1 MTGAQGERAES
12 ERYAYCSLPPGSIRQ
27 LGPDVSGARL
37 EAILVSDSK
46 WVNGTILRF
55 YFFDRETDGEV
66 VTFADGTTQWKAWT
80 TDEAHRELVR
90 NSFGAWKDIDL
101 GLEFLETSRREDAEV
116 RIGFMRGD
124 GSWSYVGR
132 DVLGQGINE
141 RTMNFGWDLVNGPN
155 GPDHDTTLHEIGHT
169 LGLPHE
175 HQNPFA
181 GLVWDEE
188 LVYAELAKEPNSWS
202 REKTHWNIIR
212 KIPADTVQGSSW
224 DPDSIMH
231 YPFEAGLILRPE
243 KFRTQPLVPVGGL
256 SPRDIT
262 WVRTFYPA
270 IGEAAL
276 PELAPLVS
284 TAVEAGPGKQSDFV
298 VHPPATRK
306 YRFATFGESDT
317 VMVLFEEV
325 DETLRYRAGD
335 DDSGVDR
342 NASLEEMLYSERQYI
357 LRVRVNYSAGGPTA
371 VMMW

>member
-1 MTGAQGERAES
+1 MTGDQSETAES
-12 ERYAYCSLPPGSIRQ
+12 GRFAYCSLPPGPIRQ
-27 LGPDVSGARL
+27 LGPEISGARL
-37 EAILVSDSK
+37 EAVLVSASK

-55 YFFDRETDGEV
+55 HFFDRDTDGAT
-66 VTFADGTTQWKAWT
+66 VTFADGTTQWRAWT

-90 NSFGAWKDIDL
+90 HSFGAWMDIDL
-101 GLEFLETSRREDAEV
+101 GLEFVETSRREDAEV

-132 DVLGQGINE
+132 DVLGQGVNE
-141 RTMNFGWDLVNGPN
+141 RTMNFGWDLMNGPN
-155 GPDHDTTLHEIGHT
+155 GPDRDTTLHEIGHT

-188 LVYAELAKEPNSWS
+188 RVYAELAKEPNSWS

-231 YPFEAGLILRPE
+231 YPFEAGLILTPE
-243 KFRTQPLVPVGGL
+243 KYLTQPLVPAGGL

-270 IGEAAL
+270 IGEPAL

-284 TAVEAGPGKQSDFV
+284 TAVEAGPGKQSDFAV
-298 VHPPATRK
+298 RPPATRK
-306 YRFATFGESDT
+306 YRFSTFGESDT

-325 DETLRYRAGD
+325 DGTLRYRAGD

-342 NASLEEMLYSERQYI
+342 NASLEEMLYSERQYV
-357 LRVRVNYSAGGPTA
+357 LRVRVNYSVGGQTA